1 MFAAFGGGNKGDIG
15 SVTKNAG
22 NDAEKQKACSAAVE
36 QWWLEL
42 QHQLEAESNRKE
54 DAPING
60 NSKSFLLETTDALQ
74 PLLDIAFF
82 RYWDMDHARENG
94 ERYITVEQSHRL
106 LNDLLRTNEGAAIT
120 AIKDYMKYKMVS
132 GGKDNEGVSVKK
144 KELVE
149 TRVKAAMDKFDL
161 AAAVGNKDISVEDLE
176 AAITK
181 AKEAK
186 LTEEEI
192 KGAEGT
198 LTQAKAA
205 KEKKTN
211 YAQDAANKEIE
222 RKAKEDDKAKEKD
235 AKDGNDEATKKVANT
250 RTTDEAAKK
259 TKDDK
264 AAADKAEA
272 DNTAAEEAAQERK
285 KAEEDATKA
294 VEVFFDERY
303 NTAVDE
309 TVAEMETAFSKK
321 KFCNR
326 QKASTKFFESTT
338 SKAADGPTIT
348 QNELNKIMHLGE
360 CEKFD
365 ALCTELGFDANS
377 FDAALGKL
385 KLEDEAAKE

>member
-1 MFAAFGGGNKGDIG
+1 MFAAFGGNKGDIG
-15 SVTKNAG
+15 SVTKTAG
-22 NDAEKQKACSAAVE
+22 NDAEKQKACSAAVA

-60 NSKSFLLETTDALQ
+60 NSKPFLLETTDALQ

-120 AIKDYMKYKMVS
+120 AIKDYMKYKMCS
-132 GGKDNEGVSVKK
+132 GGKDHEGVSAKK

-176 AAITK
+176 AAVTK

-186 LTEEEI
+186 MKEEDI
-192 KGAEGT
+192 KGAEDA
-198 LTQAKAA
+198 LTEAKAA
-205 KEKKTN
+205 NERKTKFAEENEKKET
-211 YAQDAANKEIE
+211 E
-222 RKAKEDDKAKEKD
+222 RKTKEDTKAKEKD
-235 AKDGNDEATKKVANT
+235 EKDGNDAATKKVTDA
-250 RTTDEAAKK
+250 RTKDEAAKK
-259 TKDDK
+259 TKEDK

-272 DNTAAEEAAQERK
+272 DKTAAEEAAKERTK
-285 KAEEDATKA
+285 TEEEATKA
-294 VEVFFDERY
+294 AEAFFDEQY
-303 NTAVDE
+303 TAAVDE

-326 QKASTKFFESTT
+326 QKASSKFFESTA
-338 SKAADGPTIT
+338 SKAEDGPTIT